1 MASPDEE
8 GDGGPALGD
17 AAEFYRHMAKTK
29 AVRNIADELSSLS
42 HLSAELTWTADVPL
56 RTRKSEPP
64 KRPAATGRLSLGE
77 NPSNVK
83 RRVPASRARVLPP
96 PLPARGLDSV
106 GPPAIARHA
115 PALTAEISM
124 KKHGSFGVP
133 GKPQHLAEVRTKPT
147 SLTRRGAQPR
157 AQGPSSG
164 GRRLRLGGAPSS
176 MEGYGT
182 ILQYVFETCERV
194 ERAKPATA
202 GEARGLSD
210 SEGHQRWELADGAK
224 LFDVTH
230 LPCRSARYTGSG
242 CSPSGAAPA
251 DFPVRPG
258 AAMPAVKGC
267 QKQDHAV
274 LFVLSSE
281 PTKAPTMCLEFE
293 VAFATTVAAKF
304 ESMTSIGNQ
313 RNERSVASAVP
324 QAKAARGPPAPA
336 PATPERR
343 AAQGAAEPTP
353 KRSVDA
359 GVQAEETFDKVSRA
373 VSALSLQSSPRQSSP
388 RSAPDCAQDED
399 AQQFNQEYRFGIIV
413 NFLLEE
419 ATPVSE
425 QQPQVPTS
433 PPPPK
438 ARLVEVFDL
447 KRCSMAVV
455 QPRTLDIKEPQ
466 ILRHYPND
474 AAGFLWHHR
483 VLLPKTAPGIWI
495 GATPDGDIERID
507 LNVTAHVPLERRAD
521 FPVAQAPF
529 VYAFDPIPRADLEAY
544 HRRAKVMANLF
555 NDQMVADVDSYDWV
569 IADVSHPDFGAVV
582 PDDEVEEGVN
592 LRDSG
597 LVERD
602 GGEVFIKRIASAH
615 RADWILQKE
624 KTKGDV
630 RLLGNHVDGQGK
642 RFLDFRSG
650 VTLMRN
656 TPFDDWPLSGPRAV
670 LEFLKAVREGSSD
683 MVSYHHNW
691 VMTSGVSNFSAAA
704 HEHKILADI
713 IRVGIATDQVD
724 LSNLM
729 MAELAVRRVV
739 QIEMAVARNPSAPD
753 YSGLDLVM
761 EQPVGEHGQAVTLG
775 FNNWLASKLK
785 DRANVQKQARLYR
798 EEFGS
803 RRGKGGEDELR
814 GKGRG
819 RGRSKGNSK
828 AGAADSAS
836 SGA

>member
-1 MASPDEE
+1 
-8 GDGGPALGD
+8 
-17 AAEFYRHMAKTK
+17 
-29 AVRNIADELSSLS
+29 
-42 HLSAELTWTADVPL
+42 
-56 RTRKSEPP
+56 
-64 KRPAATGRLSLGE
+64 
-77 NPSNVK
+77 
-83 RRVPASRARVLPP
+83 
-96 PLPARGLDSV
+96 
-106 GPPAIARHA
+106 
-115 PALTAEISM
+115 
-124 KKHGSFGVP
+124 
-133 GKPQHLAEVRTKPT
+133 
-147 SLTRRGAQPR
+147 
-157 AQGPSSG
+157 
-164 GRRLRLGGAPSS
+164 
-176 MEGYGT
+176 
-182 ILQYVFETCERV
+182 
-194 ERAKPATA
+194 
-202 GEARGLSD
+202 
-210 SEGHQRWELADGAK
+210 
-224 LFDVTH
+224 
-230 LPCRSARYTGSG
+230 
-242 CSPSGAAPA
+242 
-251 DFPVRPG
+251 
-258 AAMPAVKGC
+258 
-267 QKQDHAV
+267 
-274 LFVLSSE
+274 
-281 PTKAPTMCLEFE
+281 
-293 VAFATTVAAKF
+293 
-304 ESMTSIGNQ
+304 
-313 RNERSVASAVP
+313 
-324 QAKAARGPPAPA
+324 
-336 PATPERR
+336 
-343 AAQGAAEPTP
+343 
-353 KRSVDA
+353 
-359 GVQAEETFDKVSRA
+359 
-373 VSALSLQSSPRQSSP
+373 
-388 RSAPDCAQDED
+388 
-399 AQQFNQEYRFGIIV
+399 
-413 NFLLEE
+413 
-419 ATPVSE
+419 
-425 QQPQVPTS
+425 
-433 PPPPK
+433 
-438 ARLVEVFDL
+438 
-447 KRCSMAVV
+447 MAVV